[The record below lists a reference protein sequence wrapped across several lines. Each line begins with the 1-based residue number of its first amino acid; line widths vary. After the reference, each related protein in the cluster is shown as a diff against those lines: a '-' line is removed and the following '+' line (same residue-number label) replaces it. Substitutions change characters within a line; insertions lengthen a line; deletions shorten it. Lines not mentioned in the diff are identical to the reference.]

1 MPLQDLKAE
10 SQQLTWLVLI
20 QVKQLLLSLV
30 CSFSLPEVNE
40 VFL

>member
-30 CSFSLPEVNE
+30 CSFSLPEVNA